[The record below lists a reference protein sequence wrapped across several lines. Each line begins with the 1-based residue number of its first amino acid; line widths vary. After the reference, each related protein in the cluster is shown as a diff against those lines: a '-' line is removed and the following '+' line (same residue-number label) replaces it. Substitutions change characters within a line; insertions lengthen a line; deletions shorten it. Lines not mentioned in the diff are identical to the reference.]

1 MTTNQPFHCA
11 CLEYEQLPM
20 GLLTLDESLKII
32 RVNPRFCEIFACQ
45 EIQLLDLSLEEIFSP
60 KDRKGISQFYTKISQ
75 YDGGFVDLQI
85 TFNINEKDYYVRFR
99 AIKNENQWTA
109 YIENTLFANDITHEF
124 LVAQERWENIFKNSE
139 GGIIILDSQKR
150 ILEYNKIFL
159 ETMKFRSSHGVFL
172 SDEALRG
179 KNLFHLF
186 EGDELQWLETAF
198 EEIQSAKRS
207 KVEQFSWYQTRYF
220 QIRMGVIRLPIKGF
234 MGCFIIF
241 QDLTERKQAEER
253 QSKLL
258 AELQQTN
265 QELSRTLAELE
276 HTQTQLLETT
286 RAKSIFLANM
296 SHEIRTPLNAIIG
309 MADLLADL
317 PITTEQQDYIRTI
330 AISGETLLALIN
342 DILDFSKIEAGKLE
356 LEQNP
361 FDLRACVESTLEMLA
376 SKVFEKGIN
385 LAYLMDAR
393 VPDIII
399 GDVTRVRQ
407 ILVNQLSNAVKFTE
421 QGEIL
426 VSIRAEPL
434 EQDTVQIYFSVKDT
448 GIGISPDRMNR
459 LFQSFSQIDVSTARQ
474 YGGTGLGLAISK
486 NLCEMMGGRIYAE
499 SVVGEGS
506 TFTFCIRAHVG
517 AEKPYKH
524 LRQKHVSLFNKKIII
539 YSDHSTQRDLLQHHT
554 ECWGMIP
561 QLVSHPEELRNL
573 LPDTTCHLAIID
585 IPPAVQVSEKFLRL
599 LSHFHHQATFPVI
612 LLTVAHYCPYPEPA
626 FATTLNKPLKPSK
639 LYESLIDQFSVH
651 THKTILSSNFK
662 MMDIPKENKELRIL
676 LAEDNKVNQKVALIT
691 LQKLGYH
698 ADIANNGL
706 EVLEILRKQHY
717 DVVLM
722 DVQMP
727 EMDGLVA
734 TQEIIKE
741 WSIEQ
746 RPWIIAMTANA
757 MQGDREICLAAGM
770 NDYITKPIRREE
782 LARIL
787 DIYATKLHENT
798 G

>member
-1 MTTNQPFHCA
+1 MTQNEQFYCA
-11 CLEYEQLPM
+11 CLEYQLLPI
-20 GLLTLDESLKII
+20 GLLILDESLKII
-32 RVNPRFCEIFACQ
+32 RVNPRFCEIFAC
-45 EIQLLDLSLEEIFSP
+45 EEAQLIDLYLEEIFSP
-60 KDRKGISQFYTKISQ
+60 KDRKGISQFYSKISQ
-75 YDGGFVDLQI
+75 YDEGFVDLQI
-85 TFNINEKDYYVRFR
+85 TFNLNEKDYYVRFR
-99 AIKNENQWTA
+99 ATKVEKQWAA
-109 YIENTLFANDITHEF
+109 YVENTLVANDITHEF

-150 ILEYNKIFL
+150 ILEHNKIFL

-179 KNLFHLF
+179 KNLFQLF

-198 EEIQSAKRS
+198 EEIKSARRS
-207 KVEQFSWYQTRYF
+207 KIEQFSWYKTRYF

-241 QDLTERKQAEER
+241 QDLTERKQAEEQ

-265 QELSRTLAELE
+265 DELSKTLAELKL
-276 HTQTQLLETT
+276 TQAQLIETT

-309 MADLLADL
+309 MADLLGDL

-330 AISGETLLALIN
+330 AISGETLLTLIN

-356 LEQNP
+356 LEHNP

-376 SKVFEKGIN
+376 TKVFEKGLN
-385 LAYLMDAR
+385 LAYLMDAS
-393 VPDIII
+393 VPDVVI

-421 QGEIL
+421 HGEIL
-426 VSIRAEPL
+426 VLIRAEPVATVPN
-434 EQDTVQIYFSVKDT
+434 TVQIYFSVKDT
-448 GIGISPDRMNR
+448 GIGISPDRMHR
-459 LFQSFSQIDVSTARQ
+459 LFQSFSQIDVSTTRQ

-486 NLCEMMGGRIYAE
+486 NLCEMMGGNIRAE
-499 SVVGEGS
+499 SVVGQGS
-506 TFTFCIRAHVG
+506 TFTFCIQAQVV
-517 AEKPYKH
+517 AEKPYLH
-524 LRQKHVSLFNKKIII
+524 LRQKNISLFNKKIII
-539 YSDHSTQRDLLQHHT
+539 YSDHSTQRDLLQHYT
-554 ECWGMIP
+554 ECWGMIAH
-561 QLVSHPEELRNL
+561 LISHPEGLSDL
-573 LPDTTCHLAIID
+573 LPDPSCHLAIID
-585 IPPAVQVSEKFLRL
+585 MPPAAQVSEKFLRL
-599 LSHFHHQATFPVI
+599 LSHFHHQATFPLI
-612 LLTVAHYCPYPEPA
+612 LLTATHYCPYPEPA

-639 LYESLIDQFSVH
+639 LYDSLIDQFSAH

-662 MMDIPKENKELRIL
+662 TMDTSKENKALRIL

-691 LQKLGYH
+691 LQKLGYQ
-698 ADIANNGL
+698 ADVANNGL
-706 EVLEILRKQHY
+706 EVLEILRERTY

-734 TQEIIKE
+734 TGKIVAE
-741 WSIEQ
+741 WSAER

-757 MQGDREICLAAGM
+757 MQGDREICLQAGM

-782 LARIL
+782 LANML
-787 DIYATKLHENT
+787 EIYSTKPHEK
-798 G
+798 

>member
-1 MTTNQPFHCA
+1 
-11 CLEYEQLPM
+11 
-20 GLLTLDESLKII
+20 
-32 RVNPRFCEIFACQ
+32 
-45 EIQLLDLSLEEIFSP
+45 
-60 KDRKGISQFYTKISQ
+60 
-75 YDGGFVDLQI
+75 
-85 TFNINEKDYYVRFR
+85 
-99 AIKNENQWTA
+99 
-109 YIENTLFANDITHEF
+109 
-124 LVAQERWENIFKNSE
+124 
-139 GGIIILDSQKR
+139 
-150 ILEYNKIFL
+150 
-159 ETMKFRSSHGVFL
+159 
-172 SDEALRG
+172 
-179 KNLFHLF
+179 
-186 EGDELQWLETAF
+186 
-198 EEIQSAKRS
+198 
-207 KVEQFSWYQTRYF
+207 
-220 QIRMGVIRLPIKGF
+220 MGVIRLPIKGF

-265 QELSRTLAELE
+265 QELSKTLTELKYA
-276 HTQTQLLETT
+276 QTQLIETT

-309 MADLLADL
+309 MADLLSDL
-317 PITTEQQDYIRTI
+317 PITLEQQDYIRTI

-356 LEQNP
+356 LEHNP

-376 SKVFEKGIN
+376 PKVFEKGLN
-385 LAYLMDAR
+385 FAYLMDAT
-393 VPDIII
+393 VPDMIV

-426 VSIRAEPL
+426 VLIRAEPL
-434 EQDTVQIYFSVKDT
+434 EKDTVQIYFSVKDT
-448 GIGISPDRMNR
+448 GIGISPDRMDR
-459 LFQSFSQIDVSTARQ
+459 LFRSFSQIDVSTTRQ

-506 TFTFCIRAHVG
+506 TFTFCILATVV
-517 AEKPYKH
+517 AEKPYKY

-539 YSDHSTQRDLLQHHT
+539 YSDHSTQRDLLQQHT
-554 ECWGMIP
+554 ECWGMIA

-585 IPPAVQVSEKFLRL
+585 MPPAVQVSEKFLQL
-599 LSHFHHQATFPVI
+599 LLHFHHQATFPVI
-612 LLTVAHYCPYPEPA
+612 LLTATHYCPYPEPA

-639 LYESLIDQFSVH
+639 LYDSLIDQFSVH

-662 MMDIPKENKELRIL
+662 TMDIPKENKELHIL

-706 EVLEILRKQHY
+706 EVLEMLHKQHY

-734 TQEIIKE
+734 TQHIVKE

-746 RPWIIAMTANA
+746 RPWVIAMTANA
-757 MQGDREICLAAGM
+757 MQGDREVCLEAGM

-782 LARIL
+782 LAKML
-787 DIYATKLHENT
+787 DAYAAKLHENP
-798 G
+798 GG